1 MLRIQPSEVTTTYSY
16 FFVTAIFT
24 LICYSIKFG
33 YDIKYLGIRVANF
46 LLQEF
51 FSSAFVTPQ
60 SKIFNLLKA
69 STDKLAVYEKIPVQK
84 EEFTNELINCTE
96 LKWQYHEHSSD
107 IVFELLGI
115 SNQILALY
123 FAVKSK
129 KLISLVKTKR
139 QKKKPKQI
147 NV

>member
-1 MLRIQPSEVTTTYSY
+1 V
-16 FFVTAIFT
+16 
-24 LICYSIKFG
+24 
-33 YDIKYLGIRVANF
+33 
-46 LLQEF
+46 
-51 FSSAFVTPQ
+51 PQ
-60 SKIFNLLKA
+60 SLAKLILNLKKA
-69 STDKLAVYEKIPVQK
+69 STDKLAVYKEIPVQT

-115 SNQILALY
+115 ANQILALN

-129 KLISLVKTKR
+129 KLISLDKTKTR